1 MPVFLKLN
9 LWKQRKQANYFW
21 IGTTVKLHSANKL
34 FCLRRNKNNL
44 SAKRSSGLK
53 HFVQNNTCLHFVFEK
68 MMCLHFFWLY
78 FILTWLVDNIA
89 CWTVNLNT
97 SFHVIK
103 VSCYQGFM
111 LSWFHV
117 IKVSWCHGFMVSR
130 CQGFKVARFQG
141 CMLSRF
147 HVVKVAILL
156 ETNLSIIKNFYQF
169 LRIYCW

>member
-97 SFHVIK
+97 SFHV
-103 VSCYQGFM
+103 V
-111 LSWFHV
+111 
-117 IKVSWCHGFMVSR
+117 MVSR
-130 CQGFKVARFQG
+130 FQGFKV
-141 CMLSRF
+141 LRF
-147 HVVKVAILL
+147 HVVMVSCCQGCN
-156 ETNLSIIKNFYQF
+156 TSWNQSFNH
-169 LRIYCW
+169 